1 MTTINTSSI
10 YRITG
15 LASGL
20 DIDQMVTD
28 LMKAHRAPLDKLM
41 QKKQIWQWKQEDYR
55 TINTSL
61 LNLRNE
67 VFNLK
72 LQGTFQVKKAASS
85 DESIVTATAG
95 ATAAATTYQVKVNQL
110 ATVATNSSLTPLRP
124 GIVGTTSLNATLGT
138 PLNITTNNNQFKLAY
153 GGTTVDIILDVK
165 SYDGTAGKTLNDLVA
180 DIQAKIDAAIGKGK
194 VMVSL
199 TADKR
204 LKLTPMV
211 ASDGTTVPALAVPSG
226 TALDILG
233 LTGGQLSVPDQTA
246 LDPNAPL
253 ASQVS
258 KFANSFGWGTDHI
271 FSFTING
278 QTFNFDGDTDS
289 LNKVIATVNANK
301 AAGVSMFYDASTD
314 KIAISTIKTGDNQAG
329 AEIQVKDVTGS
340 FMTGVLQI
348 NEANEKGGTDASF
361 EINGLAGMTSHTNSY
376 TVNGVTFNFKGADAN
391 KYVTV
396 TVSNDI
402 DAVVNTIKNFVNK
415 YNDIIASIN
424 AELKEERYPDY
435 LPLTDEQI
443 QEGKLTDKQIDQW
456 QEKARSGLL
465 KGDPLL
471 SSAVSSIRAV
481 MSSIVQGVTGQVTVT
496 AGTQKIT
503 TVANSLSVIGITTG
517 TWEEEG
523 KLYLDETRLREAL
536 QSNPDAVM
544 ELFTRTTDA
553 AGNPITDSK
562 QKGLAVQLYDAI
574 NNAMSRITSQAGS
587 AGSLYDQSYISRMI
601 RDMDRQISDMEKR
614 LQDLEDR
621 YYRQFTAMEQAIAQM
636 NTQSMWLAQ
645 QFAGGGGQ

>member
-1 MTTINTSSI
+1 MRMTTINTSSI

-41 QKKQIWQWKQEDYR
+41 QNKQIWQWKQEDYR

-72 LQGTFQVKKAASS
+72 LQGTFQVKKTVSS
-85 DESIVTATAG
+85 DESIVTASAG
-95 ATAAATTYQVKVNQL
+95 ATAAATTYQVKVKSL
-110 ATVATNSSLTPLRP
+110 ATVATNASASKLSGRVMLVGSSLNSTAVDTR
-124 GIVGTTSLNATLGT
+124 GA
-138 PLNITTNNNQFKLAY
+138 NQFKLTFD
-153 GGTTVDIILDVK
+153 GTTVDIALTEK
-165 SYDGTAGKTLNDLVA
+165 MYDGTAGNTLNDLVD
-180 DIQAKIDAAIGKGK
+180 DIQTKIDASAIGTGK
-194 VMVSL
+194 ITVSL
-199 TADKR
+199 TTDNQI
-204 LKLTPMV
+204 KLAATIKDDGSVPTITV
-211 ASDGTTVPALAVPSG
+211 SNGTINNGLAVLGFSDGQSSIVQSAIDP
-226 TALDILG
+226 TATLWSQKDRF
-233 LTGGQLSVPDQTA
+233 LSS
-246 LDPNAPL
+246 N
-253 ASQVS
+253 
-258 KFANSFGWGTDHI
+258 FGWDADHK
-271 FSFTING
+271 FTFTING
-278 QTFNFDGDTDS
+278 QTFTFDGDTDT
-289 LNKVIATVNANK
+289 LNSVIAAVNKNA

-329 AEIQVKDVTGS
+329 AEIKVSGN
-340 FMTGVLQI
+340 FMTDVLQI

-376 TVNGVTFNFKGADAN
+376 TVNGVTFNFKGADAA
-391 KYVTV
+391 KTVTV
-396 TVSNDI
+396 SVSNDI

-415 YNDIIASIN
+415 YNEIIASIN

-465 KGDPLL
+465 KGDALL
-471 SSAVSSIRAV
+471 SNAVSSIRTV

-496 AGTQKIT
+496 VGTQSIT

-523 KLYLDETRLREAL
+523 KLYLDENRLREAL
-536 QSNPDAVM
+536 QSNQDAVM

-553 AGNPITDSK
+553 AGNPIIDSK

-601 RDMDRQISDMEKR
+601 RDMDKQISDMEER
-614 LQDLEDR
+614 LQELEDR

-636 NTQSMWLAQ
+636 NTQSAWLAQ